1 MNKYATG
8 PFSFWQKR
16 QWALMALITILTT
29 ITADAAV
36 KTWVGGASG
45 HQTDWNTAANW
56 SPSGVPGS
64 ADDVTLPA
72 GRAFYPSIAAA
83 MVCHNLTLNGGSL
96 VINSGGSLA
105 MGAGSL
111 ATASGTSI
119 TIHSGGSLSMTGDA
133 NNSVGS
139 IIMDGGT
146 FTFGGNNLNVP
157 LNLTGGTVIF
167 SSTGQRIPGGTY
179 YNLELS
185 GPGSPPEK
193 LGGDVTV
200 LGNLAIDTGVHLN
213 VTTHVIA
220 ANTLTLGGVTQP
232 AGTSSDP
239 TYFTTGSSVT
249 ASAGPPA
256 KLAFTTGPAST
267 TVGATLANVVV
278 QIQDASGNNVAS
290 NNVPI
295 SVSLSTGS
303 FTNGTTTTNTGL
315 GGSVTFN
322 NLVINTAN
330 SYTMTASA
338 SGFTSATSSSFN
350 IAALAA
356 SKLVFVSSPA
366 TTIAGVASS
375 IITVQRQDS
384 LGNPNT
390 NSATITVDLT
400 TSSSGGNFLSADGS
414 ATITSIN
421 IPSGSSSASFLYK
434 DIAAGTPTITN
445 SASGLLAATQQ
456 ETVNMATPTLSGVT
470 ASQSISYGTA
480 SITLNGMVGAAGPVY
495 PADGETVAVTINGS
509 TQNATISGGA
519 GSFSVSFPTAAIPA
533 SGAAYT
539 IFYAYSGD
547 GNLNAAANT
556 TTTLTVTQGALSL
569 TAPAASAITNGQTL
583 ASSILSGGAATSVNN
598 NNVPGSFAF
607 ANPSI
612 TPNAGTTNVSVT
624 FTPSDPTDYSS
635 ATTTVTVS
643 VVENQTVLK
652 LVASISAGHRNLT
665 LFGKLGVN
673 YQLQYSTNLAHS
685 NWNTWAD
692 YIQTNDVMT
701 IQVDATNPV
710 IFYRVW
716 QSSP

>member
-1 MNKYATG
+1 
-8 PFSFWQKR
+8 
-16 QWALMALITILTT
+16 
-29 ITADAAV
+29 
-36 KTWVGGASG
+36 
-45 HQTDWNTAANW
+45 
-56 SPSGVPGS
+56 
-64 ADDVTLPA
+64 
-72 GRAFYPSIAAA
+72 
-83 MVCHNLTLNGGSL
+83 
-96 VINSGGSLA
+96 
-105 MGAGSL
+105 
-111 ATASGTSI
+111 
-119 TIHSGGSLSMTGDA
+119 
-133 NNSVGS
+133 
-139 IIMDGGT
+139 
-146 FTFGGNNLNVP
+146 
-157 LNLTGGTVIF
+157 
-167 SSTGQRIPGGTY
+167 
-179 YNLELS
+179 
-185 GPGSPPEK
+185 
-193 LGGDVTV
+193 
-200 LGNLAIDTGVHLN
+200 
-213 VTTHVIA
+213 
-220 ANTLTLGGVTQP
+220 
-232 AGTSSDP
+232 
-239 TYFTTGSSVT
+239 
-249 ASAGPPA
+249 
-256 KLAFTTGPAST
+256 
-267 TVGATLANVVV
+267 
-278 QIQDASGNNVAS
+278 
-290 NNVPI
+290 
-295 SVSLSTGS
+295 
-303 FTNGTTTTNTGL
+303 
-315 GGSVTFN
+315 
-322 NLVINTAN
+322 
-330 SYTMTASA
+330 
-338 SGFTSATSSSFN
+338 
-350 IAALAA
+350 
-356 SKLVFVSSPA
+356 
-366 TTIAGVASS
+366 
-375 IITVQRQDS
+375 
-384 LGNPNT
+384 
-390 NSATITVDLT
+390 
-400 TSSSGGNFLSADGS
+400 
-414 ATITSIN
+414 
-421 IPSGSSSASFLYK
+421 
-434 DIAAGTPTITN
+434 
-445 SASGLLAATQQ
+445 
-456 ETVNMATPTLSGVT
+456 
-470 ASQSISYGTA
+470 
-480 SITLNGMVGAAGPVY
+480 VGAAGPVY